1 MSTTQLVLV
10 FILFLAAF
18 TLFVFGG
25 MQLVCRGPVLNSL
38 YPDDAE
44 NKPDPKPYYR
54 QSGVAM
60 ILVGII
66 MLINAAA
73 IFLHNSKLCWIN
85 AVLLPVTVFYV
96 IGTAAMMEDQTKRK

>member
-25 MQLVCRGPVLNSL
+25 MQLACRGPVLNSL

-44 NKPDPKPYYR
+44 KKPDPKPYYR
-54 QSGVAM
+54 QSGM
-60 ILVGII
+60 ILLMTGAM
-66 MLINAAA
+66 MLVNAAA
-73 IFLHNSKLCWIN
+73 ILLHSSRLTLCN
-85 AVLLPVTVFYV
+85 AVLIPAVV
-96 IGTAAMMEDQTKRK
+96 IYTIVSTAAMNRSK